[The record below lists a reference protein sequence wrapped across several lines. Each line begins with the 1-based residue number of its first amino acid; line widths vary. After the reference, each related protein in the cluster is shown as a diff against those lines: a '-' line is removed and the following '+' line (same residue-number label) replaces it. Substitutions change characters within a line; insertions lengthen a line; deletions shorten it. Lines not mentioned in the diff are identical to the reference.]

1 MEMFCNASVLARLDD
16 LSFDGCSSCLQH
28 QHSAAAQIN
37 VNIGAFLKLFIYIFV
52 LEDDRQV
59 RRAGMFTL
67 PLPSCKL
74 LVSTTKKLGY

>member
-1 MEMFCNASVLARLDD
+1 MEMLCNASVLARLDD

-28 QHSAAAQIN
+28 QHSAAQIN

-59 RRAGMFTL
+59 RWGGMFTL

-74 LVSTTKKLGY
+74 LVSTTKKLG

>member
-1 MEMFCNASVLARLDD
+1 MEMLCNASVLARLDD
-16 LSFDGCSSCLQH
+16 LSFAGCSSCLQH
-28 QHSAAAQIN
+28 QHSAAQIN

-59 RRAGMFTL
+59 RWAGMFTL

-74 LVSTTKKLGY
+74 LVSTTKKLG

>member
-1 MEMFCNASVLARLDD
+1 MEMLCNASVLARLDD
-16 LSFDGCSSCLQH
+16 LSFAGCSSCLQH
-28 QHSAAAQIN
+28 QHSAAQIN

-59 RRAGMFTL
+59 RWGGMFTL

-74 LVSTTKKLGY
+74 LVSTTKKLG